1 MELVTRELRR
11 AKYFVDPI
19 DERLGEDLE
28 ALLREQRDGLK
39 CNDESLRR
47 IADRLGL
54 QSVELIIKEIQ
65 VILRRKSCSFCTA
78 S

>member
-1 MELVTRELRR
+1 V
-11 AKYFVDPI
+11 
-19 DERLGEDLE
+19 
-28 ALLREQRDGLK
+28 K

-47 IADRLGL
+47 VADRLGL

-65 VILRRKSCSFCTA
+65 VMLDRAVVFALA